1 MAGKKPAPKSGEQLR
16 KEAQARLKK
25 ANIEQYLPY
34 DQEERVAALGEL
46 SDMDFTT
53 FTRAELQ
60 HLQGLVRV
68 LYDDACSE
76 LQAIK
81 DAEEPL
87 CPASRTA
94 IGVADALERGIQP
107 AEGQMT
113 PEAWAKEH
121 RLNPVTGNRKRGP
134 APHRKKTIWDLSP
147 SKDNGLLTKEQHNK
161 RVKQR
166 MPWETEEAALVRL
179 EIEAQ
184 LEKTLEENK
193 LPILKGKRIQER
205 PAKRSDFNNI
215 SRK

>member
-25 ANIEQYLPY
+25 ANIEQYLPF

-46 SDMDFTT
+46 SDMDFTK
-53 FTRAELQ
+53 FTKAELR

-68 LYDDACSE
+68 LYDDACEE
-76 LQAIK
+76 LQAIQDVK
-81 DAEEPL
+81 EPL
-87 CPASRTA
+87 CPTSRTA
-94 IGVADALERGIQP
+94 IGVAEAVELGVKP
-107 AEGQMT
+107 TKGGMS
-113 PEAWAKEH
+113 PEEWAKEH
-121 RLNPVTGNRKRGP
+121 RLNPVTGKRKRGP
-134 APHRKKTIWDLSP
+134 TPHPKKTIWDLSP

-166 MPWETEEAALVRL
+166 MPWETEEGALVRL

-193 LPILKGKRIQER
+193 LPILKGKRVKER
-205 PAKRSDFNNI
+205 PAKRSD
-215 SRK
+215 